1 MAVGAVHVSGGGY
14 DWAWQMV
21 GSETF
26 TIWSLDSQGNFIANI
41 GNNLAGNS
49 TALENFETIFNQDFN
64 GDGTVGAAATTQASS
79 VFEQRIECRQF
90 CVPQRPRPRKPT
102 PRQTTSISTAAQPV
116 RRPHRVAAKTTLR
129 RWQDTTGSTFAPGP
143 SAAMNSAP
151 SMDVMPS
158 NSTTFAHIHAALA
171 TTHEDA
177 FGNAAIPDAAHLWAH
192 HSGFHFV

>member
-14 DWAWQMV
+14 DFAWQMV

-79 VFEQRIECRQF
+79 VLSNGSMLTNLRSAATSSAETNSSPDNFHFNSGATGQ
-90 CVPQRPRPRKPT
+90 T
-102 PRQTTSISTAAQPV
+102 PAPGGGQNN
-116 RRPHRVAAKTTLR
+116 VAAMAGH
-129 RWQDTTGSTFAPGP
+129 DGFTFAPGP